1 MYFSAVER
9 SPFCGG
15 ERNRGRRGHH
25 GRQARRRV
33 HPHESS
39 LHALRRVR
47 PRDRRSGSV
56 PQVRQRRLLFRGVQV
71 REESDSEPPKL
82 PATPAFTLSNQLDRK
97 TLVLSKL
104 QNNSIVTMQADWTKP
119 NNKIANFITQ
129 FNRYGIPFN
138 VVFGPAAT
146 SGIVLPELLSSQSI
160 FTALEMAKTLPQK

>member
-1 MYFSAVER
+1 MYFSAIER

-33 HPHESS
+33 HPHEPSR
-39 LHALRRVR
+39 HALRRVR

-97 TLVLSKL
+97 TSVLSKHL
-104 QNNSIVTMQADWTKP
+104 LFIRSAAALYNSHRYDCALRFAELFARNGVQGSNIMSQGRHSIVIWYLCLWSKRLHGYTC
-119 NNKIANFITQ
+119 
-129 FNRYGIPFN
+129 
-138 VVFGPAAT
+138 
-146 SGIVLPELLSSQSI
+146 
-160 FTALEMAKTLPQK
+160 